1 VTPSAASTSAGPRK
15 LTKFDAETLAR
26 EINLAQSD
34 FPSYTVSPNT
44 ESKSDRQDDDRIAR
58 CAGGVPES
66 AYKFDASSPDID
78 KGAIDLS
85 SEISVLPS
93 AAAARRDTRAESSP
107 VALRCARHDLGEK
120 VEGFTIVGI
129 TEAQRALS
137 GVPGLGFVN
146 RLKVRSGKRTIRS
159 TDSELDVT
167 RGDTELSIDC
177 ENVGKTPCSNTLL
190 RAAATA
196 FFTRADAQ
204 VPAAGWQISG

>member
-107 VALRCARHDLGEK
+107 VALRCAG
-120 VEGFTIVGI
+120 TIS
-129 TEAQRALS
+129 ARRSRASRSLASPKPSGLS
-137 GVPGLGFVN
+137 REFPVLA
-146 RLKVRSGKRTIRS
+146 S
-159 TDSELDVT
+159 
-167 RGDTELSIDC
+167 
-177 ENVGKTPCSNTLL
+177 
-190 RAAATA
+190 
-196 FFTRADAQ
+196 
-204 VPAAGWQISG
+204 